1 MRNKTGMLIFAILF
15 NIVLEIL
22 ARAITKERG
31 GKGIQTGMKEVK
43 LPLFTDA
50 MIIFL
55 ENS

>member
-1 MRNKTGMLIFAILF
+1 MLIFAILV

-22 ARAITKERG
+22 ARAIRQERG

-43 LPLFTDA
+43 LPLFADA

-55 ENS
+55 EKS